1 MHHEELLGGRADEG
15 ALPIGVTDSFE
26 YCWEQSKTPRTPSRP
41 IPGHV
46 RSLSYNN
53 LISNFKLK
61 AGPFSTQIDR
71 WLALKKAELLS
82 LINYS

>member
-46 RSLSYNN
+46 RSLSLNN

-61 AGPFSTQIDR
+61 AGPFSTQID
-71 WLALKKAELLS
+71 S
-82 LINYS
+82 LFRVEKGRTFKLDKL